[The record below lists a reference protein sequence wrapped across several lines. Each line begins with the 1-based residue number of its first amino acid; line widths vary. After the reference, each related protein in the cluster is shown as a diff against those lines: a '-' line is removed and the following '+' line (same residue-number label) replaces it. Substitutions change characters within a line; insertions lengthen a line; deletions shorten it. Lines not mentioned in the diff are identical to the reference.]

1 MSCPGEKTAHVR
13 ALSSTEKFLQHKWY
27 EWDVHHEFGEEAQVI
42 SCRTSFLGLHSNSTD
57 QSLQDFKTRDC
68 NDHTSIFWNITVAV
82 LLGMDWGE
90 HELIRKYCLA
100 AYYDNLYKGDGNLD
114 SDGGIITWRK
124 LKDSNF
130 FTYMIFTKDITNGL
144 RARNNIKFD
153 SDTQNFVVHFH
164 LLKTM

>member
-1 MSCPGEKTAHVR
+1 
-13 ALSSTEKFLQHKWY
+13 
-27 EWDVHHEFGEEAQVI
+27 
-42 SCRTSFLGLHSNSTD
+42 
-57 QSLQDFKTRDC
+57 
-68 NDHTSIFWNITVAV
+68 
-82 LLGMDWGE
+82 MDWGE